1 MDLLG
6 LVDLVRLGSVSSR
19 LRDGLETPTLQL
31 AMEHCRE
38 ATGRANR
45 SVAHLQDLRGMM
57 VEVAAQ
63 RDAAETARDAA
74 DDARAL
80 AEDRRDAAEQ
90 ELDAARGRIR
100 ELELELADAKRARR

>member
-31 AMEHCRE
+31 AMERCRE

-45 SVAHLQDLRGMM
+45 AVAHLQDFRGMM
-57 VEVAAQ
+57 VEVASQ
-63 RDAAETARDAA
+63 RDAAETA
-74 DDARAL
+74 
-80 AEDRRDAAEQ
+80 RDAAEQ